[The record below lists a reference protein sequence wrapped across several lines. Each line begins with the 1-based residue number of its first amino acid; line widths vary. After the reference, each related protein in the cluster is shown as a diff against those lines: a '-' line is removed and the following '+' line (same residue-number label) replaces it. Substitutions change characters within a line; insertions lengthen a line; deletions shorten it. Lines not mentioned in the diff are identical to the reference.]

1 MSSKKVRPS
10 IWMASWML
18 AWAAVSA
25 CTGAVQNHTQL
36 YVVRTLL
43 GITEVSSLT
52 AHWERNT
59 ADYKAPFYPG
69 AIYLLSLFYTRKE
82 IALRIGVLYSANI
95 LATSFSGL
103 IAAATF
109 ATIGGAQGLEGWR
122 WLFIILGKSAI
133 ARSEQGLIYRN
144 RYGCRGYRRYLP
156 TPRSPSYHTLA
167 HARSASARP

>member
-1 MSSKKVRPS
+1 MQIPSNLIMSSKKVRPS

-43 GITEVSSLT
+43 GITE
-52 AHWERNT
+52 
-59 ADYKAPFYPG
+59 APFYPG

-109 ATIGGAQGLEGWR
+109 ATLGGAQGLEGWR
-122 WLFIILGKSAI
+122 WLFIILGELVVHRC
-133 ARSEQGLIYRN
+133 RSWLTSRYRDSSS
-144 RYGCRGYRRYLP
+144 RYRCDLHA
-156 TPRSPSYHTLA
+156 PRSSTYHPLA
-167 HARSASARP
+167 Y

>member
-1 MSSKKVRPS
+1 VRFKITLSSTSSGHCLVSLKVSTPLS
-10 IWMASWML
+10 SSASPD
-18 AWAAVSA
+18 
-25 CTGAVQNHTQL
+25 
-36 YVVRTLL
+36 R
-43 GITEVSSLT
+43 I
-52 AHWERNT
+52 
-59 ADYKAPFYPG
+59 APFYPG

-122 WLFIILGKSAI
+122 WLFIILGKPAF
-133 ARSEQGLIYRN
+133 ARSEQGLTYRY
-144 RYGCRGYRRYLP
+144 RYGCRRHRRHLP
-156 TPRSPSYHTLA
+156 TPRPSAYHTLA